1 MFTKNELISLI
12 REETDAEKLFSLA
25 REKRAESYGDEVY
38 IRGLIE
44 FSSFCKNDCFYC
56 GLRKSN
62 ACAERFR
69 LTKDEIL
76 SACRRGFSL
85 GFRTFVLQSGE
96 DEGVSAS
103 DICETVRLIKKEFPE
118 CAVTLS
124 VGERSFSEY
133 KAFFDA
139 GADRYLLRH
148 ESASPE
154 HYRKLHPKELTLE
167 NRIRCLNDLKKIGF
181 QVGCGFMVGS
191 PFQTEDDLAE
201 DILFISEF
209 KPHMIGIGP
218 FIPHKDTPLGRHPAG
233 SLSKTLYML
242 ALARIVCPTALI
254 PATTALATLSPEGR
268 RLGFMAGAN
277 VVMPNLSPLDVREKY
292 SLYDGK
298 LSSGAESAEELERL
312 SEEIKKSNL
321 RLSLARGDCK
331 RS

>member
-1 MFTKNELISLI
+1 MFTESELISLI
-12 REETDAEKLFSLA
+12 REEKDAEKLFSLA
-25 REKRAESYGDEVY
+25 REKRAEIYGDEVY

-44 FSSFCKNDCFYC
+44 FSSFCRNDCFYC

-62 ACAERFR
+62 ACASRFR
-69 LTKDEIL
+69 LTGEEIL
-76 SACRRGFSL
+76 SACRHGYAL

-96 DEGVSAS
+96 DDGFSS
-103 DICETVRLIKKEFPE
+103 DAVCDTVRSIKKEFPE

-124 VGERSFSEY
+124 VGEKSFDEY

-148 ESASPE
+148 ESASPG
-154 HYRKLHPKELTLE
+154 HYRKLHPKELSLE
-167 NRIRCLNDLKKIGF
+167 NRIKCLNELKEIGF

-191 PFQTEDDLAE
+191 PFQTEEDLAK

-209 KPHMIGIGP
+209 QPHMIGIGP
-218 FIPHKDTPLGRHPAG
+218 FIPHRDTPFGRYGAG

-268 RLGFMAGAN
+268 RLGFAAGAN
-277 VVMPNLSPLDVREKY
+277 VVMPNLSPGDVREKY
-292 SLYDGK
+292 LLYDGM
-298 LSSGAESAEELERL
+298 LSTGAESAEELEKL
-312 SEEIKKSNL
+312 SKEIKKSNL
-321 RLSLARGDCK
+321 RLSLSRGDCK